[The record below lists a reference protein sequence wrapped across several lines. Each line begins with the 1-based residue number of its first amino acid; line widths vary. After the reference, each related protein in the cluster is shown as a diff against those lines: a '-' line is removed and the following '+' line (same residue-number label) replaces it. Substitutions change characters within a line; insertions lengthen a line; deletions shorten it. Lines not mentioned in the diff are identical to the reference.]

1 MDPDLVRVIQVIHTC
16 LILTFLQ
23 YYSIENAIGN
33 IVEMPDGS
41 LVRELHLDSTDN
53 QDQCALLSLS

>member
-1 MDPDLVRVIQVIHTC
+1 M
-16 LILTFLQ
+16 ILTFLQ
-23 YYSIENAIGN
+23 FYSLENAIGN
-33 IVEMPDGS
+33 IVELPGNK